1 MSKACPRTHAYA
13 GLRGKLTRVKRLTVC
28 THAPAQSMFLLEYCL
43 QALLRDLDARA
54 MLLAASGAGTGCL
67 EAGLLLSRGCTG
79 RTSSVGNKL
88 ECAKTMRRFLGQ
100 KKVKSYIV
108 GIAAAAC
115 LASSGTKCLPR
126 DAIKR
131 LQGSRAPV
139 SVKLLTQE
147 RVSKKLVFADC
158 STCSQSSSLT
168 KPSGEALRKFL
179 YCLRSHDLKAKN
191 PCVSSGWTRQV
202 ISAGTNTS
210 HRPNIFALS
219 MTDLWM

>member
-1 MSKACPRTHAYA
+1 MSTACPCTPSYA
-13 GLRGKLTRVKRLTVC
+13 ELRGKQTRVQRLTVC

-54 MLLAASGAGTGCL
+54 MLIAASGAGTGCL
-67 EAGLLLSRGCTG
+67 EAGLLLARGSTG
-79 RTSSVGNKL
+79 R
-88 ECAKTMRRFLGQ
+88 ECAKATRRFLGQ
-100 KKVKSYIV
+100 KKVKSCNV
-108 GIAAAAC
+108 GIAAAAF

-126 DAIKR
+126 DAVKR

-139 SVKLLTQE
+139 SVKLLTQQ
-147 RVSKKLVFADC
+147 RVSKKLAFADC

-168 KPSGEALRKFL
+168 KPSGEVLRKCL

-191 PCVSSGWTRQV
+191 PCVSRGWTRQV
-202 ISAGTNTS
+202 TSAGTNTS